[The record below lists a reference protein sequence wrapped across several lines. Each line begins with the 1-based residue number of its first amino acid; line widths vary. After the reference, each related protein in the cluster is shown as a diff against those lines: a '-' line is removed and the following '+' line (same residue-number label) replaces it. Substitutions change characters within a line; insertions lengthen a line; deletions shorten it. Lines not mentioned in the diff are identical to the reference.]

1 MRSALIRAALVA
13 ANVGFVAFAL
23 PAAGFFV
30 AAASLSTIERR
41 SNR

>member
-1 MRSALIRAALVA
+1 MRPLLRLARVA

-41 SNR
+41 SDR